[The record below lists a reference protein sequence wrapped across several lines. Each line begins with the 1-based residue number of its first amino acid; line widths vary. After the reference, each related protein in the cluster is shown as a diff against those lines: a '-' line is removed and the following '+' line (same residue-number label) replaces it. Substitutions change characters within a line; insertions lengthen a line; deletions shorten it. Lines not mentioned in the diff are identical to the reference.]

1 MLLNPWGGL
10 SSAQTKPDFVVTS
23 VSDPPASA
31 LPGASFTLD
40 VTVKNQGTVANAT
53 ASLTQIS
60 TKFYLVVGT
69 TQKNLKGILMLDLPM
84 AAGEIRSETLT
95 LEVYSDAIPG
105 TYNLQACA
113 DGDGDVSEGNENN
126 NCTNAVGIITVQQAP
141 DLIISSISN
150 PPSSGGQGQPI
161 TVKDTVK
168 NIGPVDADPTVT
180 KYNLVS
186 TADGSKQD
194 LKLPSPEVPT
204 PLLKSGQTFTEQQ
217 IVTIRP
223 ETSPGSYRLE
233 ACADGK
239 SKSAAE
245 QSEDNNCTTSSGII
259 TVTAVPNLVVT
270 SVTVPG
276 APPTVEP
283 GDTLAIEAGVTN
295 LGLAQARA
303 STMNFVLTNTANGA
317 QKNLNG
323 TQTIPVLNGQASTT
337 VKKTVTVYS
346 DTPSGTYTVQACA
359 DSAKVVAE
367 TFESDNCKDS
377 TATVTVQG
385 VTASN
390 ADLVVVSVT
399 GPPTTAFP
407 GDPFPVTAVVKN
419 VGTEAAPAS
428 TTSFY
433 LVNTSTGVKK
443 NLKGGQNVAPL
454 APNATVGP
462 TVTISVY
469 SDTLAGTYK
478 MQACADGPKTFT
490 EAVESNNCTD
500 AAGTITVVDVPNL
513 VVSSIG
519 NPPAAAPL
527 GGPIKLTSQVKN
539 LGNVQAGASRTKYF
553 LVPTDGSARKDLK
566 GGTDVP
572 ALSKGQAFSILE
584 TLTVFEDSTPGTYRA
599 QACADGG
606 NAVKETN
613 EDDNCMT
620 SSGTIHVTG
629 KPDLTIQTV
638 SVKNAPLSVARG
650 GSLTIT
656 IDPKNLGEG
665 DAAATTAKFLLVSTA
680 VGGPAPKNLNGT
692 QAVAALRSGA
702 GTTYTKIVTVFND
715 TAAGEYVVQACADS
729 LDIIDEASELNN
741 CTNSAG
747 KVTVTV
753 P

>member
-1 MLLNPWGGL
+1 MK
-10 SSAQTKPDFVVTS
+10 A
-23 VSDPPASA
+23 
-31 LPGASFTLD
+31 
-40 VTVKNQGTVANAT
+40 
-53 ASLTQIS
+53 
-60 TKFYLVVGT
+60 
-69 TQKNLKGILMLDLPM
+69 
-84 AAGEIRSETLT
+84 
-95 LEVYSDAIPG
+95 
-105 TYNLQACA
+105 
-113 DGDGDVSEGNENN
+113 
-126 NCTNAVGIITVQQAP
+126 
-141 DLIISSISN
+141 
-150 PPSSGGQGQPI
+150 
-161 TVKDTVK
+161 TVK
-168 NIGPVDADPTVT
+168 NIGPVNANPTVT

-186 TADGSKQD
+186 TVDGSKQD

-204 PLLKSGQTFTEQQ
+204 DLLKPGQTFTQQQ

-223 ETSPGSYRLE
+223 ETAPGSYRLE

-239 SKSAAE
+239 FKSQAE
-245 QSEDNNCTTSSGII
+245 QDESNNCTTSSGII
-259 TVTAVPNLVVT
+259 TVTAVPNLAVT
-270 SVTVPG
+270 SVAVTG
-276 APPTVEP
+276 APLTVAP
-283 GDTLAIEAGVTN
+283 GDTLAIEAVVTN
-295 LGLAQARA
+295 LGLAQAKA

-323 TQTIPVLNGQASTT
+323 TQTIPVLNGSGQASTT
-337 VKKTVTVYS
+337 VQKTVTVYS

-359 DSAKVVAE
+359 DSAKVIAE
-367 TFESDNCKDS
+367 TLESDNCNDS

-385 VTASN
+385 VTVSN
-390 ADLVVVSVT
+390 ADLVVLSVT

-407 GDPFPVTAVVKN
+407 GDPFDVTAVVKN

-433 LVNTSTGVKK
+433 LVNTSTAVKK
-443 NLKGGQNVAPL
+443 NLNGGQNVGAL
-454 APNATVGP
+454 APNATGGP

-469 SDTLAGTYK
+469 SDTLPGTYK

-500 AAGTITVVDVPNL
+500 AAGTITVVEVPNL

-519 NPPAAAPL
+519 NPPSTAPL
-527 GGPIKLTSQVKN
+527 GGTIKLTSQVKN

-553 LVPTDGSARKDLK
+553 LVPTDGSSRKDLK

-572 ALSKGQAFSILE
+572 ALNKGQAFSIQE
-584 TLTVFEDSTPGTYRA
+584 TLTVFDDSTPGTYRA

-606 NAVKETN
+606 KAVKETN
-613 EDDNCMT
+613 ENDNCMT

-650 GSLTIT
+650 GSVTIT

-665 DAAATTAKFLLVSTA
+665 DAVATTAKFLLVSTTAA
-680 VGGPAPKNLNGT
+680 VPPKNLNGT

-702 GTTYTKIVTVFND
+702 GTTYTKTVTVFND

-729 LDIIDEASELNN
+729 SDIVNEDSEINN
-741 CTNSAG
+741 CTNSTA